1 MGMILLMI
9 GYHIKPI
16 TTGAIKKRCNFNEIG
31 QNVKE
36 KLHSENLGD
45 NWADGQR
52 YGLSRI

>member
-1 MGMILLMI
+1 MEMILLMI
-9 GYHIKPI
+9 VYHKKPI
-16 TTGAIKKRCNFNEIG
+16 ATGSIIKRCNFNEIW

-36 KLHSENLGD
+36 KLHSQNFGD